1 MQTTSKM
8 QALNSL
14 RIRLIPSLFLCL
26 SIGFL
31 GALCLKTVYLEILE
45 VEYSASNFIATKL
58 VLLFLFIMGVVIK
71 KILNDKILDKLE
83 LSTLFLLIL
92 SMLVILIF
100 SSKNLQVDYIFYTDP
115 FLFVTSLLSF
125 TTGLLVSN
133 LKQVR
138 LWFFLMG
145 GIIFVIYT
153 FLNPELKLKPESYI
167 MPLLFVITSEFS
179 LFKILKNKQ
188 IFEYKKIKFKT
199 SRVNDSFFYSFLAIF
214 IFHSYQYYELNSNPD
229 AYILGAGLG
238 LFLFNLAYHFELFRK
253 EHKWKFLVARIILLL
268 VVALSLHNSKINTFL
283 SIFLFIDTSMIA
295 FFRPFR
301 YNLTNSIL
309 SIVSGILFVLILYF
323 LNTYYGRLEWKILLV
338 SLFCLLS
345 LLPFL
350 IEKQL
355 RIFTKILAS
364 LGTILI
370 SIYLFTPSP
379 FDQKI
384 SFSKEES
391 LKPIPFL
398 LLPIELN
405 STNFVFHNT
414 NLPFENLNNL
424 PKQND
429 FKNKTI
435 VLGLEKRPEV
445 ILTYIYHLHKNK
457 YPFLLITDPK
467 IILNEKIDFLNS
479 KEYPLFKVYFS
490 KQTPELLK
498 ETQVEASGW
507 ELEMIESK
515 IKQSPNIDDIPY
527 NLQSLL
533 IYSTGSLY
541 NLANKYNKVF
551 FTSYKEYSKYFYLKE
566 NYENAL
572 LAANYALKH
581 SEDEE
586 ILEICY
592 NSLMRITPDE
602 KNIEVMRVVSK
613 KNKYK
618 EEISKRLYP
627 LYLSLN
633 EKESAISII
642 NELITYYTSI
652 SGEESQLELK
662 NLKVEKAKIFLQSSS
677 LLSAD
682 EIISSELRKEPE
694 SIVWK
699 KLKNDLTTIR
709 ENNTKAI
716 KQLQSRTEIPQQE
729 IPE

>member
-31 GALCLKTVYLEILE
+31 GALCLKTVYLEVLE

-58 VLLFLFIMGVVIK
+58 VLLFLFILGVVIK
-71 KILNDKILDKLE
+71 KFIKESFLDKLE
-83 LSTLFLLIL
+83 LATLFLLIL
-92 SMLVILIF
+92 SMLVILLF

-115 FLFVTSLLSF
+115 FLFITSLLIF
-125 TTGLLVSN
+125 TTGLLISN
-133 LKQVR
+133 LKQIR

-145 GIIFVIYT
+145 GIIFVIYI
-153 FLNPELKLKPESYI
+153 FFNPELKLKPESYI
-167 MPLLFVITSEFS
+167 MPLLFVITTEFS
-179 LFKILKNKQ
+179 LFKILKNKK
-188 IFEYKKIKFKT
+188 ILEYKKIKFNTPKI
-199 SRVNDSFFYSFLAIF
+199 NDSFYYTFLSLF
-214 IFHSYQYYELNSNPD
+214 IFHSYQYYELNSSPD
-229 AYILGAGLG
+229 SYILGAGLG
-238 LFLFNLAYHFELFRK
+238 LLLFNLAYHFELFRK
-253 EHKWKFLVARIILLL
+253 EYKWKFLIARVILLL
-268 VVALSLHNSKINTFL
+268 IVALSLHNSRINYFL
-283 SIFLFIDTSMIA
+283 SFFLFIDTSMIA
-295 FFRPFR
+295 FFRPFKYDLR
-301 YNLTNSIL
+301 NSIFA
-309 SIVSGILFVLILYF
+309 VFSGIFFIIILYF
-323 LNTYYGRLEWKILLV
+323 LNTYYGRIEWKLSLV
-338 SLFCLLS
+338 SLFCLIS

-350 IEKQL
+350 IEKHL
-355 RIFTKILAS
+355 RLFTKILAS
-364 LGTILI
+364 LSTILI
-370 SIYLFTPSP
+370 GLYLFTPSP
-379 FDQKI
+379 YEQKI

-391 LKPIPFL
+391 LKPIPYF

-405 STNFVFHNT
+405 SNDFVFHNT

-457 YPFLLITDPK
+457 YPFLLITEPK
-467 IILNEKIDFLNS
+467 IVLNEKINFLDV

-490 KQTPELLK
+490 KETSEILK
-498 ETQVEASGW
+498 ENKIEAANW
-507 ELEMIESK
+507 ELEIIESK
-515 IKQSPNIDDIPY
+515 IKQSSNIDEIQF
-527 NLQSLL
+527 NLQNLL

-541 NLANKYNKVF
+541 TLTNKYNKIF

-572 LAANYALKH
+572 ISANYALKH

-586 ILEICY
+586 ILEIAY

-602 KNIEVMRVVSK
+602 KNIEVMRAVSK

-633 EKESAISII
+633 EKESAINII
-642 NELITYYTSI
+642 NELIGYYTSI
-652 SGEESQLELK
+652 SGEESQIELK
-662 NLKVEKAKIFLQSSS
+662 NLKVEKAKIFLQNSS
-677 LLSAD
+677 LISAD
-682 EIISSELRKEPE
+682 EIISAELRKEPE
-694 SIVWK
+694 SIVWR

-709 ENNTKAI
+709 ENNSKAI